1 MDIVHSDHLV
11 SEPPRH
17 SSAELFDVVWR
28 ELSAVIGTT
37 ATAMLLRRAARNAT
51 NGAMETGVTI
61 VREGFEHR
69 YTVPDAW
76 NEHGGATGA
85 AVERIFRELRPL
97 LVELTG
103 PVLIRRLARSP
114 IPDIARAFAPQ
125 ELP

>member
-1 MDIVHSDHLV
+1 M
-11 SEPPRH
+11 SEPSRH

-28 ELSAVIGTT
+28 ELSQVIGTT
-37 ATAMLLRRAARNAT
+37 ATAMLLRRAARNAA
-51 NGAMETGVTI
+51 NGAIEAEVTI

-76 NEHGGATGA
+76 HEHGGATDT
-85 AVERIFRELRPL
+85 VERIFRELRPL

-103 PVLIRRLARSP
+103 PVLIRRLAMSP
-114 IPDIARAFAPQ
+114 IPDIARAFALK

>member
-1 MDIVHSDHLV
+1 M
-11 SEPPRH
+11 
-17 SSAELFDVVWR
+17 
-28 ELSAVIGTT
+28 IGTT
-37 ATAMLLRRAARNAT
+37 ATAMLLRRAARA
-51 NGAMETGVTI
+51 AASSEVEIGVTI

-76 NEHGGATGA
+76 HEHGGATRA

-103 PVLIRRLARSP
+103 PVLIRRLAMSP
-114 IPDIARAFAPQ
+114 IPDIARAFAPK